1 MSQIVKIEGSEV
13 YIGDDE
19 NGVVKAPIATVNYAN
34 PQVGD
39 SVTVFQD
46 GDTMIVARAG
56 AVAPVQ
62 QTQNTQGN
70 YAGTSSYVANEKRIN
85 KHVFVWVAAFL
96 LGGIGLDRFLRGQVG
111 MGILKII
118 TGAGFGIWALV
129 DWVISLTKAYG
140 GAFGSEED
148 VVFINGKYAR

>member
-1 MSQIVKIEGSEV
+1 MSQIIKIEGAEV

-19 NGVVKAPIATVNYAN
+19 SGIVKAPIATVNYAN

-39 SVTVFQD
+39 SVSIFQE
-46 GDTMIVARAG
+46 GDTMIVARTG

-62 QTQNTQGN
+62 QTQHTQGN
-70 YAGTSSYVANEKRIN
+70 YAGNSSYVANEKRIN

-96 LGGIGLDRFLRGQVG
+96 FGGIGVDRFLRGQVG

-118 TGAGFGIWALV
+118 TGAGCGIWYVVDLIIALA
-129 DWVISLTKAYG
+129 KAYG
-140 GAFGSEED
+140 GAFGSEEE